1 MLFFSNRKSSWSRS
15 GAKADDYI
23 TANLGDKGK
32 SNWYQGDT
40 ITLKRFR
47 GFLLELYELRIL
59 GISSF

>member
-32 SNWYQGDT
+32 SNWYHPEKVQGVFAR
-40 ITLKRFR
+40 TL
-47 GFLLELYELRIL
+47 
-59 GISSF
+59 